1 MKILAYIHIKFM
13 GITQNADQQCVMHSW
28 SDKAYV
34 SNGGTYFSL
43 RNEWDTIKTKYG
55 YSDGDMFKLFIEAFL
70 GDGINGKK
78 LFQFSHDPINDTGAI
93 GQEFEYLLEN
103 NYRWNDETMTMK
115 PRY

>member
-1 MKILAYIHIKFM
+1 M

-55 YSDGDMFKLFIEAFL
+55 YSDGDMFKLFNEAFL
-70 GDGINGKK
+70 GDGINGKNYSNFHMIRLMILVQY
-78 LFQFSHDPINDTGAI
+78 LFMEG
-93 GQEFEYLLEN
+93 
-103 NYRWNDETMTMK
+103 RV
-115 PRY
+115 